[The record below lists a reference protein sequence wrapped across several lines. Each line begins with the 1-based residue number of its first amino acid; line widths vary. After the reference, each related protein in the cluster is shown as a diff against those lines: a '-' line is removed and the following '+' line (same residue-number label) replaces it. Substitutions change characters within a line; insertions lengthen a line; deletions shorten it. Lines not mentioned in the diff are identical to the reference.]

1 MRVEFHSKLP
11 SAWVVLPVLAA
22 CLVAVLGTMASG
34 LPVGL
39 LAGAVTGLIAAFAIE
54 RPVRALAGIAAR
66 IAGGDR
72 YAVIPSLPKGPLSE
86 LADAAETL
94 RRSIIDADALVV
106 DQRRREAEARL
117 HYAGRSFFTRRFRAA
132 VDEVTTVFADGSE
145 RIGDT
150 AATLAERNRHM
161 HVKVAGASD
170 AARIASDDVAEIAVS
185 ARGILGR
192 IRRSAGDITASRQ
205 ASDRAAGDL
214 ASADETVQ
222 RLAQSAARIGEVVT
236 LIQSVARQTSLLA
249 LNASIEAARAG
260 DAGQGFA
267 VVASGVKKLSAQ
279 TAQATEDI
287 AEQVK
292 DIQQAVERTATAL
305 QEVTSSVGL
314 INEADANLRIV
325 LEQQTAELDAIAL
338 RASNV
343 ADQVACALP
352 DIKSAVGHV
361 DQAGESVLGTA
372 EEMVGRAQG
381 LVATVDRYFTDL
393 DHGAIKVGILHSLS
407 GTMTASE
414 RPLQELLVMLIEQ
427 CNAGGGLLGQPL
439 EAVIMDPRSD
449 PRAYAQQAR
458 KLIVDSKV
466 AAIFGCWT
474 SASRKEVLPVVEQL
488 GGLLFYPSQYEGE
501 EESPNI
507 FYTGATP
514 QQQAIPAVDY
524 LRRQGRKRF
533 FLVGTDTVY
542 PRTTNAILKSYLASH
557 GISGEAVA
565 EFYTPFNH
573 KNWEDIVGWI
583 HRFGTGGDA
592 AIVTTVSGDA
602 NIYFYRELARQGITA
617 ESMPAMTLS
626 IGEGELPA
634 IAGPEMA
641 GHLAAWSYLHEID
654 APENRAF
661 VGAWRKFCG
670 APNVVT
676 DDPME
681 ATWIGFNLW
690 KEAVELEGTVDV
702 DAVRNALA
710 GMRIKAPSGFEVFMD
725 LSNHHLHKP
734 AVIGRITPDARIVPI
749 WMSDGLIAPEP
760 WSPWFERGGSPAPR
774 LTTSS
779 EVRELALAS

>member
-1 MRVEFHSKLP
+1 MARKVFPKKWGRSMRVEVRSKLP
-11 SAWVVLPVLAA
+11 SAWVVLPVLGA

-34 LPVGL
+34 LPVGV

-54 RPVRALAGIAAR
+54 RPVGALAGIAAR

-94 RRSIIDADALVV
+94 RRSVIDADALVV

-117 HYAGRSFFTRRFRAA
+117 QYAGRRSFTRRFRAA

-185 ARGILGR
+185 ARGILSR
-192 IRRSAGDITASRQ
+192 IRRSAGDITALRQ
-205 ASDRAAGDL
+205 ASARAAGDL

-343 ADQVACALP
+343 ADQVAGALP

-414 RPLQELLVMLIEQ
+414 RPLQELLVMMIEQ
-427 CNAGGGLLGQPL
+427 CNAGGGLLGRPL

-458 KLIVDSKV
+458 
-466 AAIFGCWT
+466 
-474 SASRKEVLPVVEQL
+474 
-488 GGLLFYPSQYEGE
+488 
-501 EESPNI
+501 
-507 FYTGATP
+507 
-514 QQQAIPAVDY
+514 
-524 LRRQGRKRF
+524 
-533 FLVGTDTVY
+533 
-542 PRTTNAILKSYLASH
+542 
-557 GISGEAVA
+557 
-565 EFYTPFNH
+565 
-573 KNWEDIVGWI
+573 
-583 HRFGTGGDA
+583 
-592 AIVTTVSGDA
+592 
-602 NIYFYRELARQGITA
+602 
-617 ESMPAMTLS
+617 
-626 IGEGELPA
+626 
-634 IAGPEMA
+634 
-641 GHLAAWSYLHEID
+641 
-654 APENRAF
+654 
-661 VGAWRKFCG
+661 
-670 APNVVT
+670 
-676 DDPME
+676 
-681 ATWIGFNLW
+681 
-690 KEAVELEGTVDV
+690 
-702 DAVRNALA
+702 
-710 GMRIKAPSGFEVFMD
+710 
-725 LSNHHLHKP
+725 
-734 AVIGRITPDARIVPI
+734 
-749 WMSDGLIAPEP
+749 
-760 WSPWFERGGSPAPR
+760 
-774 LTTSS
+774 
-779 EVRELALAS
+779 